1 MLTISRMTTYRLLK
15 AKKLHISEI
24 LFIIYLPWLLYN
36 WHCVFSELMYED
48 PLFPY
53 VKLKSNF
60 ITFNC
65 VCLAI
70 SLSAIDQKSKHT
82 NWAHIQRKSW
92 KYCALIWSPFRRFKH
107 QEFRLRSL
115 FTQSQQNLKNAIEW
129 AFVLL
134 NSNHGSTYIFTLLH
148 YQPVSQT
155 KTIYDEVIT
164 SRNKI
169 PVKKSEA
176 NEKQTKNESKAAPRK
191 RTERLAECTSK
202 VRRNFA

>member
-1 MLTISRMTTYRLLK
+1 
-15 AKKLHISEI
+15 
-24 LFIIYLPWLLYN
+24 
-36 WHCVFSELMYED
+36 MYED

-176 NEKQTKNESKAAPRK
+176 NEKQTKNESKAAPRRNWLAVFTIK
-191 RTERLAECTSK
+191 EKLCSKNNLNCSNMKHYENSKQRFCHRTPTCNLLCAQQL
-202 VRRNFA
+202 